1 MLYEGT
7 HMSDLPRDPSVPAT
21 FLYKEQVAEQF
32 RTSRVTLNKRI
43 KEGKVSVK
51 EDANGKA
58 FFDPAELERV
68 FVRRKIVPVSGD
80 KLKTLDETAKEIYEK
95 AKLETLAVETERDD
109 LQKKLKQVTQLHEN
123 AEAENS
129 KAQKDIAYLQQ
140 NLNLIE
146 DHSKKLSEAKDA
158 TSNLLAN
165 QLEEAKAE
173 AKEARDTA
181 KKATDDLLAE
191 KSKGFFKKLFS

>member
-1 MLYEGT
+1 
-7 HMSDLPRDPSVPAT
+7 MSDLPRDPSIPAT

-58 FFDPAELERV
+58 FFDPMELERV

-80 KLKTLDETAKEIYEK
+80 KLKTLDEASQAKNV
-95 AKLETLAVETERDD
+95 A
-109 LQKKLKQVTQLHEN
+109 
-123 AEAENS
+123 
-129 KAQKDIAYLQQ
+129 AQKDIANLQQ
-140 NLNLIE
+140 KVNLIE

-173 AKEARDTA
+173 AKEARNTA

>member
-1 MLYEGT
+1 
-7 HMSDLPRDPSVPAT
+7 MSDLPRDPSVPAT

-80 KLKTLDETAKEIYEK
+80 KLKTLDETAKET
-95 AKLETLAVETERDD
+95 LDETAVETLEVGRERDE
-109 LQKKLKQVTQLHEN
+109 LQKKLAQLTELHEASQAKN
-123 AEAENS
+123 VD
-129 KAQKDIAYLQQ
+129 AQKDIANLQQ
-140 NLNLIE
+140 KVNLIE

-173 AKEARDTA
+173 AKEARNTA